1 MSNIISQLQLEF
13 SELIEDVK
21 VKNLFN
27 GHGIFIKILCLLY
40 IKMVAFI

>member
-27 GHGIFIKILCLLY
+27 GHGIFHQDIMFALHQN
-40 IKMVAFI
+40 